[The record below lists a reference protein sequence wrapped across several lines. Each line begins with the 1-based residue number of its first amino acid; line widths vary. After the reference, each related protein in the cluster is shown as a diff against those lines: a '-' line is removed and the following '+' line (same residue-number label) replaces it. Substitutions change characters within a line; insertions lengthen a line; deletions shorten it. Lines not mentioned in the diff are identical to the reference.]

1 MFGTLRT
8 LIAGANARAEEKV
21 RESYSIELIEQK
33 IRESQGA
40 LTAAKVTLASLIQR
54 ERAETRAIEALK
66 KRVTDLTDR
75 ASEALE
81 KGRDDLAT
89 EAAEAIATLENERAI
104 RDQTVERLNVRI
116 ERLRNS
122 VEHTHRRIID
132 LQQGAI
138 AARAVRHEQVVNG
151 RISRT
156 AQATTPI
163 REAEQL
169 IAQVLGRDDPLEQ
182 GEILDDIDRSLDRT
196 DVADRMAAVG
206 IGKATKV
213 TAADVL
219 ARLQAHAEK

>member
-8 LIAGANARAEEKV
+8 LMAGANARAEEKV
-21 RESYSIELIEQK
+21 RETYSIELIEQK
-33 IRESQGA
+33 IRESQSA

-54 ERAETRAIEALK
+54 ERAEIRAVDALK
-66 KRVTDLTDR
+66 KRVTDLTTR
-75 ASEALE
+75 VSEALD
-81 KGRDDLAT
+81 KKRDDLAQ
-89 EAAEAIATLENERAI
+89 EGAEAIATLENERAI
-104 RDQTVERLNVRI
+104 REQTVERLNVRI
-116 ERLRNS
+116 ERLRHS
-122 VEHTHRRIID
+122 VEQTHRRIID

-138 AARAVRHEQVVNG
+138 AAKAVRHEQIVNG

-182 GEILDDIDRSLDRT
+182 GEILDDIDRSLDRS

-219 ARLQAHAEK
+219 ARLQGK

>member
-8 LIAGANARAEEKV
+8 LRTLMAGANARAEERV
-21 RESYSIELIEQK
+21 REVYSIELIDQK
-33 IRESQGA
+33 IRESQAA
-40 LTAAKVTLASLIQR
+40 LTAAKITLASLIQR
-54 ERAETRAIEALK
+54 ERAESRSVEALK
-66 KRVTDLTDR
+66 KRVADLSVR
-75 ASEALE
+75 VAEALD
-81 KGRDDLAT
+81 KQRNDLAN
-89 EAAEAIATLENERAI
+89 EGAEAIATLENERII
-104 RDQTVERLNVRI
+104 REQTVERLTIRI

-122 VEHTHRRIID
+122 VELTHRRIID

-138 AARAVRHEQVVNG
+138 AAKAVRHEQMVNG

-196 DVADRMAAVG
+196 DVADRMAAAG
-206 IGKATKV
+206 IGMATKV

-219 ARLQAHAEK
+219 ARLKS

>member
-8 LIAGANARAEEKV
+8 LVAGANARAEERV
-21 RESYSIELIEQK
+21 REVYSIELIEQK
-33 IRESQGA
+33 IRESQSA
-40 LTAAKVTLASLIQR
+40 LMAAKVTLASLIQR
-54 ERAETRAIEALK
+54 ERAEVRAVEALK
-66 KRVTDLTDR
+66 KRVVDLTAR
-75 ASEALE
+75 VSEALD
-81 KGRDDLAT
+81 KKRDDLAQ
-89 EAAEAIATLENERAI
+89 EGAEAIATLENERII
-104 RDQTVERLNVRI
+104 REQTVDRLNIRI

-138 AARAVRHEQVVNG
+138 AAKAVRHEQTVNG

-196 DVADRMAAVG
+196 DVADRMAAAG

-219 ARLQAHAEK
+219 ARLQDK

>member
-8 LIAGANARAEEKV
+8 LMAGANARAEEKV
-21 RESYSIELIEQK
+21 RETYSIELIEQK
-33 IRESQGA
+33 IRESQSA

-54 ERAETRAIEALK
+54 ERAEIRAVDALK
-66 KRVTDLTDR
+66 KRVTDLTTR
-75 ASEALE
+75 VSEALD
-81 KGRDDLAT
+81 KKRDDLAQ
-89 EAAEAIATLENERAI
+89 EGAEAIATLENERAI
-104 RDQTVERLNVRI
+104 REQTVERLNVRI
-116 ERLRNS
+116 ERLRHS
-122 VEHTHRRIID
+122 VEQTHRRIID

-138 AARAVRHEQVVNG
+138 AAKAVRHEQIVNG

-182 GEILDDIDRSLDRT
+182 GEILDDIDRSLDRS
-196 DVADRMAAVG
+196 DVADRMAAAG

-219 ARLQAHAEK
+219 ARLQGK